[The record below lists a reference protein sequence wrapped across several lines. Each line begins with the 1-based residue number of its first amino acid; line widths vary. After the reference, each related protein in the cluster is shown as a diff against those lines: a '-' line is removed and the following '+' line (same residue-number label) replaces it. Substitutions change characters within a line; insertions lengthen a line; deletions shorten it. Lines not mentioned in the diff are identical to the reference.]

1 MSEHHHHQHQQQPKS
16 SRDGHEHHVEA
27 FRSRFWLSLVL
38 TAPILALDPMIQ
50 EFLGFAFTF
59 PGDRYAQFAFASAV
73 YFYGGW
79 PFLSGFLREAKAR
92 RPGMMTLIALAVSV
106 AYFFSSA
113 VVFGFPGHQLF
124 WELATLID
132 IMLLGHWIEMRSVMG
147 ASRALEKLVR
157 LMPSE
162 AHRLRD
168 DGSTEDVAVTD
179 LAHGDRVLVKPGE
192 KIPTDGEIVEGA
204 TSVNQAM
211 LTGES
216 RPIEKGAGDQVIGGS
231 INGEA
236 AIVIEVRKTGA
247 ETYLAQVIELVKQ
260 AQQSRSRTHDVANRA
275 ALALTVVA
283 LTVGIGT
290 LIAWLLL
297 GRPFEFAIERMVTVM
312 VIACPHALGLAVP
325 LVVAVSTTIS
335 ATNGLLIRDRSAFE
349 RSRNLDAVVFD
360 KTGTLTEGRFG
371 VTDVVPLGNLSEE
384 EVLRLA
390 AALETQSEHPI
401 ATGIVDEARRRE
413 LTLPAA
419 QRFSAIPGKGA
430 EAEVDGGKVKVVS
443 PGYLRES
450 GVNSALEKVS
460 GLREQAKT
468 VVFVLLDDEVVGAV
482 ALADVIREES
492 RDALAELKRMG
503 VRAIMLTG
511 DATAVAKSVAEE
523 LGLDDYFSEVLPHEK
538 SDQIREV
545 KSRGLTVAMV
555 GDGVNDAPALV
566 EADVGVAIGAGTD
579 VAIESADIVLV
590 RSDPRDVPAIVTL
603 ARSTYNKMVQ
613 NLWWAAGY
621 NIVAIPLA
629 AGVLSSFG
637 VMLSPP
643 MGAVLMSASTVIVAL
658 NAQLLWRVGAVLKA
672 K

>member
-1 MSEHHHHQHQQQPKS
+1 MSEHHHHHHQQPKS
-16 SRDGHEHHVEA
+16 SRGEHEHHVEA

-50 EFLGFAFTF
+50 EFLGFAFTL

-147 ASRALEKLVR
+147 ASRALETLVR

-216 RPIEKGAGDQVIGGS
+216 RPIEKDAGDQVIGGS

-260 AQQSRSRTHDVANRA
+260 AQESRSRTHDVANRA

-371 VTDVVPLGNLSEE
+371 VTDVVPLENLSEE

-430 EAEVDGGKVKVVS
+430 EAEVDGRKVKVVS

-450 GVNSALEKVS
+450 GMESALEKVS

-538 SDQIREV
+538 SEKIREV

-603 ARSTYNKMVQ
+603 ARSTYNKM
-613 NLWWAAGY
+613 WWAAGY

-637 VMLSPP
+637 VMLSPA

>member
-1 MSEHHHHQHQQQPKS
+1 MSEHHHHRQQTESKP

-38 TAPILALDPMIQ
+38 TVPILALDPMIQ
-50 EFLGFAFTF
+50 EFLGFSFTF
-59 PGDRYAQFAFASAV
+59 AGAGYVQFAFASAV
-73 YFYGGW
+73 YFYGGS
-79 PFLSGFLREAKAR
+79 PFLVGFLREAKAR
-92 RPGMMTLIALAVSV
+92 HPGMMTLIALAISV

-147 ASRALEKLVR
+147 ASMALEKLVR
-157 LMPSE
+157 LMPSD
-162 AHRLRD
+162 AHRLRE
-168 DGSTEDVAVTD
+168 DGEVEDVPVSD
-179 LAHGDRVLVKPGE
+179 LSHGDRVLVKPGE
-192 KIPTDGEIVEGA
+192 KIPTDGEIVEGT

-216 RPIEKGAGDQVIGGS
+216 RPIEKGEGDQVIGGS

-236 AIVIEVRKTGA
+236 SIVVEVQKTGA

-260 AQQSRSRTHDVANRA
+260 AQESRSRTHDVANRA
-275 ALALTVVA
+275 ALVLTIIA
-283 LTVGIGT
+283 LTVGIAT
-290 LIAWLLL
+290 LVSWLAL
-297 GRPFEFAIERMVTVM
+297 GRPFEFAVERMVTVM

-349 RSRNLDAVVFD
+349 RSRSLDAVVFD

-401 ATGIVDEARRRE
+401 ATGIVEEARRRE
-413 LTLPAA
+413 LTLPPA
-419 QRFSAIPGKGA
+419 RGFSAIPGKGA
-430 EAEVDGGKVKVVS
+430 EAEVDGKDVKVVS

-450 GVNSALEKVS
+450 SMESALEEVA

-492 RDALAELKRMG
+492 REALAELKRMG
-503 VRAIMLTG
+503 LRAIMLTG
-511 DATAVAKSVAEE
+511 DATAVAKAVAEE
-523 LGLDDYFSEVLPHEK
+523 LGLDDYFAEVLPHEK
-538 SDQIREV
+538 SERIREV

-629 AGVLSSFG
+629 AGVLAAWG
-637 VMLSPP
+637 VMLSPA
-643 MGAVLMSASTVIVAL
+643 MGAVLMSASTVIVAI

>member
-1 MSEHHHHQHQQQPKS
+1 MSEHHHHHHQQPKS
-16 SRDGHEHHVEA
+16 SRGEHEHHVEA

-50 EFLGFAFTF
+50 EFLGFAFTL

-147 ASRALEKLVR
+147 ASRALETLVR

-216 RPIEKGAGDQVIGGS
+216 RPIEKDAGDQVIGGS

-260 AQQSRSRTHDVANRA
+260 AQESRSRTHDVANRA

-371 VTDVVPLGNLSEE
+371 VTDVVPLENLSEE

-430 EAEVDGGKVKVVS
+430 EAEVDGRKVKVVS

-450 GVNSALEKVS
+450 GMESALEKVS

-538 SDQIREV
+538 SEKIREV

-637 VMLSPP
+637 VMLSPA
-643 MGAVLMSASTVIVAL
+643 MGAVLKT
-658 NAQLLWRVGAVLKA
+658 K
-672 K
+672 